1 MEAVDED
8 NVHLT
13 RRANKFV
20 AEILINRLEELRK
33 VDKRT
38 HKVEK
43 KCHKWVR
50 RCQLQRK

>member
-13 RRANKFV
+13 RRANKSV
-20 AEILINRLEELRK
+20 AEILFNRLEELKK

-38 HKVEK
+38 QGGEEAP
-43 KCHKWVR
+43 
-50 RCQLQRK
+50 